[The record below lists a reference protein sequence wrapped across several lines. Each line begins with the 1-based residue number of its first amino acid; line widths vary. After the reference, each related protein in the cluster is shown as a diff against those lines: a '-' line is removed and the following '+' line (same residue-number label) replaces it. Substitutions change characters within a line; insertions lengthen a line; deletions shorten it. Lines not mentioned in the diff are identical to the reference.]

1 MSFSLWQEEIENQR
15 KKLSA
20 NTHDWYCWECHKAGE
35 VIACEFCPRVFHK
48 KCAHSGTVINGKWK
62 CPSCQVLYKSFW
74 SLFCQSVVCS
84 YICWLLTF
92 TLLTKAPLVV
102 SRQTYFRMG
111 SIFFVLITVQ
121 DSRQYSPLQVPAILF
136 FKNLKSD

>member
-35 VIACEFCPRVFHK
+35 VIACEYCPRVFHK

-62 CPSCQVLYKSFW
+62 CPSCQVVYNSFW
-74 SLFCQSVVCS
+74 SVFFCVFVVCS
-84 YICWLLTF
+84 YICRLLTF
-92 TLLTKAPLVV
+92 TLLNKAPCL
-102 SRQTYFRMG
+102 QTNLFQDG
-111 SIFFVLITVQ
+111 ICFLCINNITGFSAVLSTTSTSNIIF
-121 DSRQYSPLQVPAILF
+121 
-136 FKNLKSD
+136 